1 MANDQRF
8 NEETDVMEASART
21 GNTKPEVKKAVRPV
35 PDYISAFVGRQKG
48 IPFPIDTNYDVE
60 KAASLIGHFN
70 WQSNHPPTPEM
81 LIDQHLS
88 SALHRFMLHQ
98 RSQKDQTCNIYPI
111 ATPFGDHSAFERILD
126 IEIAQP
132 TRNAWFVPLSTVA
145 FLDVLSRGLLK
156 EVASRRSSVL
166 CSHDA
171 LNLNS
176 ELTKKSNLFYEK
188 SIFGQRPK
196 LHAMLPPTVYLPK
209 FVKAK
214 KSNILVVSPF

>member
-35 PDYISAFVGRQKG
+35 PTTFQRSSEGKKG

-88 SALHRFMLHQ
+88 ALHRFILHQ

-111 ATPFGDHSAFERILD
+111 ATPFGYYTVPSGYWISKSLS
-126 IEIAQP
+126 QP
-132 TRNAWFVPLSTVA
+132 ETL
-145 FLDVLSRGLLK
+145 GLC
-156 EVASRRSSVL
+156 RSV
-166 CSHDA
+166 
-171 LNLNS
+171 
-176 ELTKKSNLFYEK
+176 
-188 SIFGQRPK
+188 Q
-196 LHAMLPPTVYLPK
+196 LHFSMC
-209 FVKAK
+209 
-214 KSNILVVSPF
+214 